1 MQDAQSGGPA
11 MSSKPSKRLYL
22 VELSYRVYAWAESED
37 LALDAAVD
45 SIASLDVTH
54 TDQSIEVAT
63 AVYYGDEHNWT
74 VGEPPSDLPPG
85 VTLEELVKL
94 QAMDL
99 AEERRL
105 AELKEEFTRRQRGLF

>member
-1 MQDAQSGGPA
+1 
-11 MSSKPSKRLYL
+11 MSSKKLYL

-45 SIASLDVTH
+45 AIASLDAPH
-54 TDQSIEVAT
+54 TDQFIEVAT
-63 AVYYGDEHNWT
+63 AVHYGDENNFT
-74 VGEPPSDLPPG
+74 VGEPPSDLPPRA
-85 VTLEELVKL
+85 TLEELVKL

-105 AELKEEFTRRQRGLF
+105 AELKEEFNRRQKGLF

>member
-1 MQDAQSGGPA
+1 
-11 MSSKPSKRLYL
+11 MSSKKLYL
-22 VELSYRVYAWAESED
+22 VELDYRVYAWAESED

-45 SIASLDVTH
+45 AIASLDVTP
-54 TDQSIEVAT
+54 TDQCVEVAT
-63 AVYYGDEHNWT
+63 AVHYGDEDNFT

-94 QAMDL
+94 QVMDI

-105 AELKEEFTRRQRGLF
+105 AELKEQFKQKQPPLF

>member
-1 MQDAQSGGPA
+1 MRGAQSGGLA
-11 MSSKPSKRLYL
+11 MSSKKLYL

-45 SIASLDVTH
+45 AITSLDATP
-54 TDQSIEVAT
+54 TDMFIEVAT
-63 AVYYGDEHNWT
+63 TVYHGMDETNSI
-74 VGEPPSDLPPG
+74 VGEPPPDLPPRA
-85 VTLEELVKL
+85 TLEELVKL

-105 AELKEEFTRRQRGLF
+105 AELREQFKQKQPSMF

>member
-1 MQDAQSGGPA
+1 
-11 MSSKPSKRLYL
+11 MSSKKLYL
-22 VELSYRVYAWAESED
+22 VELNYRVYAWAESED

-94 QAMDL
+94 QAMDI

-105 AELKEEFTRRQRGLF
+105 AALKEEFNRRQKGLF